1 MKCLQDALCRTPVKQ
16 APPHTSTFCVCV
28 LFSFKDAASKQRTGG
43 RVCFGW
49 HDAGNGNIAMGQ
61 CGCSRSDSAPAGR
74 SSRRDDYAESALL
87 NESRRFILERTKA
100 KRGPQGIELGW
111 LNFMVKKLWPK
122 LSMACTAIIKEELQ
136 PKLQAAVPAVLSGI
150 YFKKLDFGDEHPLL
164 GPVGVAHGK
173 QNQYDGLELDVKLVW
188 KCNAEVVLEVQGIE
202 IGLEKIRIDGTVRL
216 QLRPLLHHFP
226 TMGGLQI
233 TMMSPPNLN
242 WSFRGLLGALQLE
255 VLSRVMRQVVADQ
268 ISELLVV
275 PNLLFVH
282 WMESSD
288 DIDLEVLQFPHPE
301 CIVRLCIREARNL
314 RGSDWNY
321 FGFKGTSDPY
331 APCTNV

>member
-1 MKCLQDALCRTPVKQ
+1 MR
-16 APPHTSTFCVCV
+16 
-28 LFSFKDAASKQRTGG
+28 
-43 RVCFGW
+43 
-49 HDAGNGNIAMGQ
+49 
-61 CGCSRSDSAPAGR
+61 R
-74 SSRRDDYAESALL
+74 SSRKEDNVESALL

-100 KRGPQGIELGW
+100 KRGPQGVELGW
-111 LNFMVKKLWPK
+111 LNFMVQKLWPK
-122 LSMACTAIIKEELQ
+122 LSKACTAIIKEELQ

-150 YFKKLDFGDEHPLL
+150 YFKKLDFGNQHPLL

-188 KCNAEVVLEVQGIE
+188 KCDAEVVLEVQGIE

-226 TMGGLQI
+226 CMGGLQI

-242 WSFRGLLGALQLE
+242 WNFRGLLGALQLD

-282 WMESSD
+282 WMDSSAD
-288 DIDLEVLQFPHPE
+288 VDLEVLQFPHPE
-301 CIVRLCIREARNL
+301 CIVRLCVREARNL

-331 APCTNV
+331 ASCLEHDK